1 MERNGKRSWDQFEEG
16 VPSDDNACGTV
27 GVGVNVEYL
36 GPSELE
42 ATDKSSKQEV
52 STNGANGERDGGW
65 TKVLSKGSRNR
76 RNKRQKKEKHVDEE
90 AEDSRNG
97 KSTYPGLTFAELH
110 KLHSMLK
117 LDDLQTLLLYCLA
130 EGTAPQWVSVRHH
143 AAIRKAVVLMV
154 PGLEKGM
161 FDGTIPLPEPAIA
174 DEPLSELE
182 ASDGSG
188 RDPSDAP
195 PGSNNAEPESI
206 NAEPESIEAKSQ
218 SHVATQTGEHVGYR
232 NWAANLS
239 PDEYLPSKLDVDK
252 LPASLQPLSDMF
264 VQLWPVKTPGDDRS
278 SKLYSPLHAM
288 LTAHVPRTQEEKDSA
303 RNTRGPKSP
312 SAGKYWENVPT
323 PVHKFL
329 TSREDLQENDY
340 TLHPAAFETEE
351 EKLSQIERRKA
362 ANETV
367 EHGWVDTAIEKLGEG
382 DVLETSIAKGSLT
395 AGRTVFALDCEMCT
409 VEGGE
414 AALTRISLVSWDGT
428 VVIDELVKPS
438 KPIIDYLTP

>member
-1 MERNGKRSWDQFEEG
+1 MEKNRKRSWDQFEEDL
-16 VPSDDNACGTV
+16 VSDENPRGDVGIGGT
-27 GVGVNVEYL
+27 L
-36 GPSELE
+36 AHLRASKLE
-42 ATDKSSKQEV
+42 ATDSSSKQDA

-76 RNKRQKKEKHVDEE
+76 RNKRQQKEKHADEE

-97 KSTYPGLTFAELH
+97 KSRYPGLTFAELH
-110 KLHSMLK
+110 KLHSMIR

-154 PGLEKGM
+154 PGLERGM
-161 FDGTIPLPEPAIA
+161 FDGTIPLPEPAPA
-174 DEPLSELE
+174 VEPSDELE
-182 ASDGSG
+182 APDDSG
-188 RDPSDAP
+188 RVPNNAP
-195 PGSNNAEPESI
+195 PELNNAKPESNNAE
-206 NAEPESIEAKSQ
+206 AESIEAKSQ
-218 SHVATQTGEHVGYR
+218 SHVATQTAEHVGNR

-239 PDEYLPSKLDVDK
+239 PDEYLPFKLDVDK

-264 VQLWPVKTPGDDRS
+264 VHLWPVKTPGDDRS

-288 LTAHVPRTQEEKDSA
+288 LTAHVPRTQEEKDLA
-303 RNTRGPKSP
+303 RNSKGPKSP

-323 PVHKFL
+323 PVHIFL
-329 TSREDLQENDY
+329 ASKEDLQENDY

-351 EKLSQIERRKA
+351 EKSSQVERRKA
-362 ANETV
+362 AKEKV
-367 EHGWVDTAIEKLGEG
+367 EDGWVDTAIEKLEEG
-382 DVLETSIAKGSLT
+382 DIPESSIAKGSLT
-395 AGRTVFALDCEMCT
+395 AGRTVFAMDCEMCT

-428 VVIDELVKPS
+428 VVMDELVKPS

>member
-1 MERNGKRSWDQFEEG
+1 MERNHKRSRDQFEEDLAPDEYPRG
-16 VPSDDNACGTV
+16 DVSV
-27 GVGVNVEYL
+27 GATFAHL
-36 GPSELE
+36 RAPELK
-42 ATDKSSKQEV
+42 ATDNSSKQDAL
-52 STNGANGERDGGW
+52 TNGANGERDGGW

-76 RNKRQKKEKHVDEE
+76 RNKRQQKEKHADEE

-97 KSTYPGLTFAELH
+97 KSKYPGLTFAELH
-110 KLHSMLK
+110 KLHSMIR

-154 PGLEKGM
+154 PGLERGM
-161 FDGTIPLPEPAIA
+161 FDGTIPLPEPAPA
-174 DEPLSELE
+174 DQSSDELE
-182 ASDGSG
+182 APDDSG
-188 RDPSDAP
+188 RD
-195 PGSNNAEPESI
+195 SNNAPPVSN

-218 SHVATQTGEHVGYR
+218 SHVATQTAEHVGNR
-232 NWAANLS
+232 NWVANLS
-239 PDEYLPSKLDVDK
+239 PDEYLPFKLDVDK

-264 VQLWPVKTPGDDRS
+264 VHLWPVKTPGDDRS

-303 RNTRGPKSP
+303 RNTKGPKSP

-323 PVHKFL
+323 PVHMFL
-329 TSREDLQENDY
+329 TSKEDLQENDY
-340 TLHPAAFETEE
+340 TLHLAAFGTEE
-351 EKLSQIERRKA
+351 EKSSQIERRKA
-362 ANETV
+362 AKETV
-367 EHGWVDTAIEKLGEG
+367 EDGWVDTAIAKLEEG
-382 DVLETSIAKGSLT
+382 DVPESSIAKGSLT
-395 AGRTVFALDCEMCT
+395 AGRTVFAMDCEMCT

-428 VVIDELVKPS
+428 VVMDELVKPS